1 VHRDL
6 KPANVLVLEGSP
18 LRLKL
23 LDFGVAKL
31 TTSGP
36 TQTRAGQVLGTA
48 THMAPEQALGDPSR
62 VTGQS
67 DLYSLGVI
75 AYEMLTG
82 RPVFHHE
89 SDVMLMVMHVRDPVP
104 PIRDHA
110 PEVPEGL
117 ARLIEQCLAKN
128 PADRPPSARH
138 LAELL
143 ADAVAGRDIPPP
155 TPATVVGQ
163 RTHAALADQPTRV
176 ASAPPPAAVPARPEV
191 TPRPAADQPTRIA
204 SEPAPPIVQAAAA
217 ATRRAVALAA
227 AEATHPAVALDK
239 APAEAALRPA
249 PALPVIE
256 QTTRVTPHAPVIE
269 PVVARPVTPAPAPIA
284 TRSATPAPAPI
295 AARAATPA
303 PVAVEPA
310 RPPAAAAFVATR
322 PVPYAPVG
330 AAVPAPAIT
339 NAQPSAEATVQ
350 TLLSRLQRR
359 GDFPAFARTVGEV
372 SHKADANGTFSAGQL
387 GETILK
393 DYALTSKL
401 LRIVNATYAR
411 RFGGKIYS
419 IQHAIVILGFDR
431 VRSLALSISLFKTQ
445 GTGKGNERVSESA
458 ISALVS
464 SEIGRH
470 LAAASRVND
479 DEATVC
485 AMFKNLGRHLVLVYL
500 PELYDQI
507 EAQVASGSTTVSA
520 ASKRVLGATFEELG
534 TAIAKAWQLP
544 EHVVGAIGTTGV
556 PDGELERPG
565 DRLNALARFANELC
579 DIVTRETPE
588 TRERAIKRLLAGY
601 KNLIGINGEALAEM
615 LTHIEESLS
624 ERYAALLGGDLKSSR
639 FVMNVSGAPP
649 AAPGHAPELV
659 DGHAAPRA
667 RPVASFFASAAKPRE
682 QRLELGRQLPAGATE
697 GTSAPLEQRIAELR
711 VSADRGMPADT
722 VLTEALRLVAEHT
735 RARSPLVLTAT
746 ANKQHLVVRF
756 GLRDDLDGLKRELK
770 FPLRLTGGRPQI
782 FANAYHAGKDC
793 VVKDC
798 FSQESSETLPSS
810 YYEVLGSAA
819 FALFACLGKGV
830 TPALLL
836 LEAEN
841 PAALPTPARMA
852 ALAELRPLI
861 ARAAART

>member
-1 VHRDL
+1 
-6 KPANVLVLEGSP
+6 
-18 LRLKL
+18 
-23 LDFGVAKL
+23 
-31 TTSGP
+31 
-36 TQTRAGQVLGTA
+36 
-48 THMAPEQALGDPSR
+48 
-62 VTGQS
+62 
-67 DLYSLGVI
+67 
-75 AYEMLTG
+75 
-82 RPVFHHE
+82 
-89 SDVMLMVMHVRDPVP
+89 
-104 PIRDHA
+104 
-110 PEVPEGL
+110 
-117 ARLIEQCLAKN
+117 
-128 PADRPPSARH
+128 
-138 LAELL
+138 
-143 ADAVAGRDIPPP
+143 
-155 TPATVVGQ
+155 
-163 RTHAALADQPTRV
+163 
-176 ASAPPPAAVPARPEV
+176 
-191 TPRPAADQPTRIA
+191 
-204 SEPAPPIVQAAAA
+204 VQ
-217 ATRRAVALAA
+217 AA
-227 AEATHPAVALDK
+227 AEATRPGVAL
-239 APAEAALRPA
+239 AEAHVEDPVRPA
-249 PALPVIE
+249 PPLPVVE
-256 QTTRVTPHAPVIE
+256 RTTRVAPEAPAIEPKRPAAPVIVE
-269 PVVARPVTPAPAPIA
+269 VRRVPATPAQVPAPSPTPAPAQIPA
-284 TRSATPAPAPI
+284 RSATPAP
-295 AARAATPA
+295 
-303 PVAVEPA
+303 
-310 RPPAAAAFVATR
+310 AFVATR
-322 PVPYAPVG
+322 PVPYAPAP
-330 AAVPAPAIT
+330 AAVPAPAPAVT
-339 NAQPSAEATVQ
+339 SAQPSAEATIQ

-359 GDFPAFARTVGEV
+359 GDFPAFARTIGEV

-470 LAAASRVND
+470 LAPASRVND

-507 EAQVASGSTTVSA
+507 EGQVASGSSTLSA

-544 EHVVGAIGTTGV
+544 EHVIGAIGTTGA

-579 DIVTRETPE
+579 DIVTREAPE

-601 KNLIGINGEALAEM
+601 MNLIGINGDALAEM

-649 AAPGHAPELV
+649 AAAGNAELAEGHL
-659 DGHAAPRA
+659 APRA
-667 RPVASFFASAAKPRE
+667 RPVASFFASTAKSRE
-682 QRLELGRQLPAGATE
+682 QHLAHERALPAALAEGAVV
-697 GTSAPLEQRIAELR
+697 PLEQRIAELR

-722 VLTEALRLVAEHT
+722 VLTEALRLVCEHT

-756 GLRDDLDGLKRELK
+756 GLRDDLEGLKRELK

-793 VVKDC
+793 AVNDC
-798 FSQESSETLPSS
+798 FSQESSETLPTS

-819 FALFACLGKGV
+819 LALFACLGKGV

-836 LEAEN
+836 IEAET
-841 PAALPTPARMA
+841 PAALPTAARMT
-852 ALAELRPLI
+852 ALADLRPLI